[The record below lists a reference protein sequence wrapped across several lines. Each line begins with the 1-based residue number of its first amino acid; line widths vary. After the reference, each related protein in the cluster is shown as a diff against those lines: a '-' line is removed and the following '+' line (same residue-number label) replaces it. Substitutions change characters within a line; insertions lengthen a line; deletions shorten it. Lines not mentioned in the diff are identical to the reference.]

1 MSTKRFSCTGLLDK
15 EVILI
20 LLSPI
25 NINGVLIGKI
35 ANSLDYVQIQTIA
48 IDERI
53 RDWFTSLPLFG
64 GSLLKNV
71 WSVQNKVPI
80 AKEKKPF
87 PMLGLVM
94 VAEKGVDWHLE
105 NQLTVEPN
113 ANYGGEFV
121 SIKKTEL
128 ISRALTFSEFPQIT
142 SDFFAAGVSP
152 KHFAYSGEKI

>member
-1 MSTKRFSCTGLLDK
+1 MSTKCFSCTSLLDK

-20 LLSPI
+20 LLSLI

-48 IDERI
+48 VDERI
-53 RDWFTSLPLFG
+53 RDWFTSLLLFG

-80 AKEKKPF
+80 EKLKKPF
-87 PMLGLVM
+87 PMLGLVI

-113 ANYGGEFV
+113 ANHGREIV

-128 ISRALTFSEFPQIT
+128 KGALIFSEFPQIP
-142 SDFFAAGVSP
+142 SDFFAVGVSP
-152 KHFAYSGEKI
+152 KYFAYSGEKI